1 MDVLVSSLYGDR
13 IMATVLT
20 PREQSET
27 GALARR
33 LGGYD
38 EMLRLEMEL
47 RTIQRQKKTPKLVMD
62 PVTKRRSV
70 VAA

>member
-1 MDVLVSSLYGDR
+1 
-13 IMATVLT
+13 MATVLT

-38 EMLRLEMEL
+38 EMLRLETEL
-47 RTIQRQKKTPKLVMD
+47 RAVQRLNKTPKLVMD
-62 PVTKRRSV
+62 PVTKRRRV
-70 VAA
+70 IAV

>member
-1 MDVLVSSLYGDR
+1 
-13 IMATVLT
+13 MATVLT

-38 EMLRLEMEL
+38 EMLRLETEL
-47 RTIQRQKKTPKLVMD
+47 RAVQRAGGRPKLVTD
-62 PVTKRRSV
+62 PVTRRRRV
-70 VAA
+70 IAEA

>member
-1 MDVLVSSLYGDR
+1 
-13 IMATVLT
+13 MAAVLT

-38 EMLRLEMEL
+38 EMLRLETEL
-47 RTIQRQKKTPKLVMD
+47 RAVQRQNKTPKLVMD
-62 PVTKRRSV
+62 PVTKRRRV
-70 VAA
+70 IPA